1 MPHSISCEERVEA
14 HTHILFSK
22 EQRENYAVVEALLI
36 RRMFIVAKELFVLVY
51 QLAHFFF

>member
-22 EQRENYAVVEALLI
+22 EQREDDTVVEALLI
-36 RRMFIVAKELFVLVY
+36 RRVFIIPKELFVLVY
-51 QLAHFFF
+51 